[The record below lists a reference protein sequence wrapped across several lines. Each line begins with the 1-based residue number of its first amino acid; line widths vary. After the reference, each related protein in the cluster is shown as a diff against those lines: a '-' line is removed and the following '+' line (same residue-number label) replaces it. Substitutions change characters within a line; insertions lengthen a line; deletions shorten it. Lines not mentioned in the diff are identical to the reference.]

1 MIVKE
6 VESGE
11 VARQKLIKGLDTI
24 CSAIGSTMGARG
36 RTVLMESEHHIGGYT
51 ASKDGYSVGRGIN
64 LMDPTENLAAMI
76 IKEACDRTATEAGD
90 STTNTAV
97 LAQAL
102 IHSCMESLERGD
114 NLTQIL
120 RDIQSLTNQVVKNL
134 DEKSSKITTD
144 KLFDVAKISANGDDE
159 IASIIADAYEKIGLS
174 GVVSV
179 ENSATAETYSE
190 VISGMKIDRGFASKY
205 FVTDHKRQEAV
216 LKDPYIFVTDQTIS
230 NLEDILPIL
239 EFIMSGNRSLLIIGE
254 TEPNVLNTLNLN
266 KLQKGL
272 KICTIVPPQFGYKRH
287 QLMED
292 IAMATGAK
300 YFSEKTGDNLALAS
314 IDDLG
319 RASKIVVSRFNTLV
333 FDAAGDS
340 ETRVNELNEQLN
352 DEILPLEKE
361 FLKERVANLGGGVA
375 VIKVGANSDIEQKEK
390 KDRVDD
396 AVCAVRAALEEGILP
411 GGGVALK
418 DESATLEMLKN
429 GVNNKSVDILRRAL
443 TAPMQKIISNAE
455 MDTDNLMI
463 DTWNKAGVG
472 VNVVNGAICDMMD
485 SGIIDPTKAIKCA
498 LINAVSVGTTL
509 LSTDTVITNVRQS

>member
-1 MIVKE
+1 MIVKQ
-6 VESGE
+6 VESGQ
-11 VARQKLIKGLDTI
+11 VARQKLINGVDTI
-24 CSAIGSTMGARG
+24 ANAVGSTLGARG
-36 RTVLMESEHHIGGYT
+36 RTVLMESEHHIGGIIVT
-51 ASKDGYSVGRGIN
+51 KDGVSVAKGIN
-64 LMDPTENLAAMI
+64 LMDATENLAVMI
-76 IKEACDRTATEAGD
+76 MREASDRTATVAGD
-90 STTNTAV
+90 GTTTSMV

-102 IHSCMESLERGD
+102 IHSCVENIGKED
-114 NLTQIL
+114 NLTQVL

-134 DEKSSKITTD
+134 DEKSIKIQTD
-144 KLFDVAKISANGDDE
+144 KLFDVAKISANGDEE
-159 IASIIADAYEKIGLS
+159 IATIIAEAYEKVGLS

-179 ENSATAETYSE
+179 ETSATAETYSE

-205 FVTDHKRQEAV
+205 FVTDSKRQEAV
-216 LKDPYIFVTDQTIS
+216 LKDPYIFVTDQTIT

-239 EFIMSGNRSLLIIGE
+239 EFIMAGGRSLLIIGE
-254 TEPNVLNTLNLN
+254 MEDNVLNTLNLN

-292 IAMATGAK
+292 IAIATGAK
-300 YFSEKTGDNLALAS
+300 YFSERTGDNLALAS

-333 FDAAGDS
+333 FDAAGEFES
-340 ETRVNELNEQLN
+340 RVTELNEQMT

-361 FLKERVANLGGGVA
+361 FLKERVANLGGGGA

-418 DESATLEMLKN
+418 DEAAKLGEMKN
-429 GVNNKSVDILRRAL
+429 GSNDKAVEILRRAL
-443 TAPMQKIISNAE
+443 VAPMRKILTNAE
-455 MDTDNLMI
+455 MEADNLMI
-463 DTWNKAGVG
+463 DTYNMAGVG
-472 VNVVNGAICDMMD
+472 VNVVTGAVCDMMD
-485 SGIIDPTKAIKCA
+485 VGIIDPTKVSKTA
-498 LINAVSVGTTL
+498 LINATSVATTL
-509 LSTDTVITNVRQS
+509 LSTDTVITNVRQA